1 LLLETQL
8 ILDLLKDIMQIVT
21 SWMEQGIA
29 EGEQRGRT
37 EEARSLVTRLL
48 MCRVGTLPSNI
59 EAQVQL
65 LNLQELEAL
74 GEALLDF
81 AQLSDLTDW
90 LRSNS

>member
-1 LLLETQL
+1 
-8 ILDLLKDIMQIVT
+8 M
-21 SWMEQGIA
+21 
-29 EGEQRGRT
+29 R
-37 EEARSLVTRLL
+37 
-48 MCRVGTLPSNI
+48 RVGTLPANI